1 MSGDDDISWT
11 IRSVT
16 AATTLN
22 ANDYLLF
29 VAPGAATVVVTLP
42 LAASVPPG
50 RSYIVRR
57 DATATNVVQLAR
69 AGSDLING
77 SASNFAVGS
86 AGAIGS
92 AEIYSDGVSNWLSL
106 GTSV

>member
-1 MSGDDDISWT
+1 MSGLDNTSYT
-11 IRSVT
+11 VRSVT
-16 AATTLN
+16 GNTTLTANDTLLLVSPGSATVVITVPDATTLQ
-22 ANDYLLF
+22 
-29 VAPGAATVVVTLP
+29 PGHN
-42 LAASVPPG
+42 
-50 RSYIVRR
+50 YIIRR

-69 AGSDLING
+69 SGSNLING

-92 AEIYSDGVSNWLSL
+92 AEIYSDGTNWFSL

>member
-11 IRSVT
+11 TRSAT
-16 AATTLN
+16 AATTLT
-22 ANDYLLF
+22 ANDYVLF
-29 VAPGAATVVVTLP
+29 VSPGAATVVITVP
-42 LAASVPPG
+42 LAASVPAG
-50 RSYIVRR
+50 RSYIIRR

-69 AGSDLING
+69 SGADTING

-92 AEIYSDGVSNWLSL
+92 AEIYSDGISDWKSL

>member
-1 MSGDDDISWT
+1 MSGLDDTAWS
-11 IRSVT
+11 IRAVT
-16 AATTLN
+16 GNTTLT
-22 ANDYLLF
+22 ANDYVLL
-29 VAPGAATVVVTLP
+29 VSPGSATVVITLP
-42 LAASVPPG
+42 DATTIQPG

-69 AGSDLING
+69 SGTNLING

-86 AGAIGS
+86 AAAIGS
-92 AEIYSDGVSNWLSL
+92 AEVYSDGTNWFTL

>member
-1 MSGDDDISWT
+1 MSGLDDTSWT
-11 IRSVT
+11 VRSVT
-16 AATTLN
+16 GNTTLTN
-22 ANDYLLF
+22 NDYVLL
-29 VAPGAATVVVTLP
+29 VSPGSATVVIT
-42 LAASVPPG
+42 VPDATTIQPG
-50 RSYIVRR
+50 RNFIVRR

-69 AGSDLING
+69 SGSNLING

-92 AEIYSDGVSNWLSL
+92 AEIYSDGTNWFSL